1 MGARLGIAV
10 LWAMASTGAALMLY
24 ALAVDVGAV

>member
-1 MGARLGIAV
+1 MTPRLGIAI

-24 ALAVDVGAV
+24 ALAVDMGAM

>member
-1 MGARLGIAV
+1 MTPYIGIAI

-24 ALAVDVGAV
+24 ALAVDMGAM